1 MWIVFSYKIK
11 EINTLKK
18 NLSDILGK
26 TPDYFIPQVKYQKI
40 LGNKF
45 KTIKK
50 NLLEGYLIFFD
61 QKFKDK
67 NVINNLKFLK
77 RLNYLIDGYKSN
89 QDEII
94 SFIKKCKKFQNREGF
109 LRQEFFEN
117 SNFSKGKF
125 VSGLFTNFIFDIIS
139 KNSKKTEILIG
150 KYKIIISKN
159 SNFLYRPI

>member
-1 MWIVFSYKIK
+1 MWIVLSYKIK

-18 NLSDILGK
+18 NLSDMLGN
-26 TPDYFIPQVKYQKI
+26 TPDYFVPQVKYHKN

-45 KTIKK
+45 KIIKK
-50 NLLEGYLIFFD
+50 NLLEGYLICFD

-77 RLNYLIDGYKSN
+77 GLNSLIDGYKSN
-89 QDEII
+89 QNEII
-94 SFIKKCKKFQNREGF
+94 SFIEKCKRFQNREGF
-109 LRQEFFEN
+109 LTQEFFEN

-125 VSGLFTNFIFDIIS
+125 VSGPFTNFIFDIIS

-150 KYKIIISKN
+150 RYKTIISEN
-159 SNFLYRPI
+159 SNFLYLPI

>member
-1 MWIVFSYKIK
+1 MWIVFNYKIK

-18 NLSDILGK
+18 NLKNILGN
-26 TPDYFIPQVKYQKI
+26 TPDYFIPQIKYQKS

-50 NLLEGYLIFFD
+50 NLLEGYLICFD

-67 NVINNLKFLK
+67 NVINNLRFLK
-77 RLNYLIDGYKSN
+77 GLNYLIDGYKSN

-109 LRQEFFEN
+109 LTQEFFEY

-125 VSGLFTNFIFDIIS
+125 VSGPFTNLIFDVIS

-150 KYKIIISKN
+150 RYKTTISKN